1 MAAIPTKWV
10 WGNLQFWFCNHR
22 FNEPADRL
30 EELFELLCENT
41 TEKNMKQRC
50 FIDFY
55 PTVTLLEDSNG
66 KATSFKSHT
75 QVSRR

>member
-30 EELFELLCENT
+30 EELFELFDVKT
-41 TEKNMKQRC
+41 PPKKIR
-50 FIDFY
+50 
-55 PTVTLLEDSNG
+55 
-66 KATSFKSHT
+66 
-75 QVSRR
+75 